1 MSLALFLEQLFNGF
15 QTGITLFLISA
26 GLTIILGTMNF
37 VNLAHGSQVMIGA
50 YVATYFF
57 DLTES
62 FFLGIIFAVPCTF
75 IFGITLEILIIRH
88 FYNRDHME
96 QVLVTFGLIIFFN
109 EVVRILFG
117 PASLYSTIPK
127 ILSNSVMLLP
137 DLPYPAYRLFIIGI
151 GIISALIIY
160 VLIHKSKIGAMVRAG
175 ENNSIIASALGI
187 NINLLFRLVFATGAT
202 FAGLAGMMI
211 GPLTSIEPGMG
222 EPLLILALV
231 VIIIGGVGSI
241 KGAFFSAI
249 LIGIIDTLGR
259 VFIPFLLKLF
269 LNNSSADGAGPALS
283 SMLVYILMIIILIK
297 KPNGLFGKVST

>member
-57 DLTES
+57 GLTES

-109 EVVRILFG
+109 EVVRIVFG

-137 DLPYPAYRLFIIGI
+137 ELPYPAYRLFIIGI
-151 GIISALIIY
+151 GIICALIIY

-187 NINLLFRLVFATGAT
+187 NINLLFRLVFATGTT

>member
-57 DLTES
+57 GLTES
-62 FFLGIIFAVPCTF
+62 FFLGIIFAIPCTF

-137 DLPYPAYRLFIIGI
+137 ELPYPAYRLFIIGV

>member
-57 DLTES
+57 GLTDS
-62 FFLGIIFAVPCTF
+62 FFLGIIFAIPCTF

-137 DLPYPAYRLFIIGI
+137 ELPYPAYRLFIIGI
-151 GIISALIIY
+151 GIICALIIY

>member
-57 DLTES
+57 GLTES

-109 EVVRILFG
+109 EVIRIVFG

>member
-57 DLTES
+57 GLTES
-62 FFLGIIFAVPCTF
+62 FFLGIIFAIPCTF

>member
-57 DLTES
+57 GLTES
-62 FFLGIIFAVPCTF
+62 FFLGIIFAIPCTF

-109 EVVRILFG
+109 EVIRIVFG

-137 DLPYPAYRLFIIGI
+137 ELPYPAYRLFIIGI
-151 GIISALIIY
+151 GIFSALIIY

>member
-1 MSLALFLEQLFNGF
+1 
-15 QTGITLFLISA
+15 
-26 GLTIILGTMNF
+26 
-37 VNLAHGSQVMIGA
+37 
-50 YVATYFF
+50 
-57 DLTES
+57 
-62 FFLGIIFAVPCTF
+62 
-75 IFGITLEILIIRH
+75 
-88 FYNRDHME
+88 
-96 QVLVTFGLIIFFN
+96 
-109 EVVRILFG
+109 
-117 PASLYSTIPK
+117 
-127 ILSNSVMLLP
+127 
-137 DLPYPAYRLFIIGI
+137 
-151 GIISALIIY
+151 
-160 VLIHKSKIGAMVRAG
+160 MVRAG

-259 VFIPFLLKLF
+259 VFIPLLLKLF

>member
-57 DLTES
+57 GLTES
-62 FFLGIIFAVPCTF
+62 FFLAIIFAIPCTF

-109 EVVRILFG
+109 EVIRIVFG

-137 DLPYPAYRLFIIGI
+137 ELPYPAYRLFIIGV

>member
-57 DLTES
+57 GLTES
-62 FFLGIIFAVPCTF
+62 FFLGIIFAIPCTF

-109 EVVRILFG
+109 EVIRIVFG

-137 DLPYPAYRLFIIGI
+137 ELPYPAYRLFIIGI

>member
-57 DLTES
+57 GLTES
-62 FFLGIIFAVPCTF
+62 FFLGIIFAIPCTF

-109 EVVRILFG
+109 EVIRIVFG

-127 ILSNSVMLLP
+127 ILANSVMLLP
-137 DLPYPAYRLFIIGI
+137 ELPYPAYRLFIIGI

-160 VLIHKSKIGAMVRAG
+160 VLVHKCKIGAMVRAG

>member
-57 DLTES
+57 GLTES

-109 EVVRILFG
+109 EVIRIVFG

-259 VFIPFLLKLF
+259 VFIPLLLKLF

>member
-57 DLTES
+57 GLTES
-62 FFLGIIFAVPCTF
+62 FFLGIIFAIPCTF

-109 EVVRILFG
+109 EVIRILFG

>member
-1 MSLALFLEQLFNGF
+1 MQ
-15 QTGITLFLISA
+15 Q
-26 GLTIILGTMNF
+26 
-37 VNLAHGSQVMIGA
+37 
-50 YVATYFF
+50 
-57 DLTES
+57 
-62 FFLGIIFAVPCTF
+62 
-75 IFGITLEILIIRH
+75 
-88 FYNRDHME
+88 
-96 QVLVTFGLIIFFN
+96 
-109 EVVRILFG
+109 
-117 PASLYSTIPK
+117 
-127 ILSNSVMLLP
+127 
-137 DLPYPAYRLFIIGI
+137 
-151 GIISALIIY
+151 
-160 VLIHKSKIGAMVRAG
+160 
-175 ENNSIIASALGI
+175 
-187 NINLLFRLVFATGAT
+187 GAT

-259 VFIPFLLKLF
+259 VFIPLLLKLF

>member
-57 DLTES
+57 GLTES
-62 FFLGIIFAVPCTF
+62 FFLGIIFAIPCTF
-75 IFGITLEILIIRH
+75 IFGITLEILIFRH

-109 EVVRILFG
+109 EVIRIVFG

-137 DLPYPAYRLFIIGI
+137 ELPYPAYRLFIIGV

-241 KGAFFSAI
+241 KGAFFQQ
-249 LIGIIDTLGR
+249 
-259 VFIPFLLKLF
+259 F
-269 LNNSSADGAGPALS
+269 
-283 SMLVYILMIIILIK
+283 
-297 KPNGLFGKVST
+297 

>member
-1 MSLALFLEQLFNGF
+1 
-15 QTGITLFLISA
+15 
-26 GLTIILGTMNF
+26 
-37 VNLAHGSQVMIGA
+37 
-50 YVATYFF
+50 
-57 DLTES
+57 
-62 FFLGIIFAVPCTF
+62 
-75 IFGITLEILIIRH
+75 
-88 FYNRDHME
+88 ME

-109 EVVRILFG
+109 EVIRIVFG

-137 DLPYPAYRLFIIGI
+137 ELPYPAYRLFIIGI

-160 VLIHKSKIGAMVRAG
+160 ILIHKSKIGAMVRAG

-187 NINLLFRLVFATGAT
+187 NINLLFRLVFATGTT

>member
-57 DLTES
+57 GLTES
-62 FFLGIIFAVPCTF
+62 FFLGIIFAIPCTF
-75 IFGITLEILIIRH
+75 IIGITLEILIIRH

-109 EVVRILFG
+109 EVIRIVFG

-137 DLPYPAYRLFIIGI
+137 ELPYPAYRLFIIGI
-151 GIISALIIY
+151 GIFSALIIY

-259 VFIPFLLKLF
+259 VFIPLLLKLF

>member
-57 DLTES
+57 GLTES
-62 FFLGIIFAVPCTF
+62 FLLGIIFAIPCTF
-75 IFGITLEILIIRH
+75 IFGIILEILIIRH

-109 EVVRILFG
+109 EVIRIVFG

-137 DLPYPAYRLFIIGI
+137 ELPYPAYRLFIIGI
-151 GIISALIIY
+151 GIFSALIIY

>member
-57 DLTES
+57 GLTES

>member
-57 DLTES
+57 GLTES
-62 FFLGIIFAVPCTF
+62 FLLGIIFAIPCTF

-109 EVVRILFG
+109 EVIRIVFG

-127 ILSNSVMLLP
+127 ILANSVMLLP
-137 DLPYPAYRLFIIGI
+137 ELPYPAYRLFIIGI

-160 VLIHKSKIGAMVRAG
+160 VLVHKCKIGAMVRAG

-259 VFIPFLLKLF
+259 VFIPLLLKLF

>member
-15 QTGITLFLISA
+15 QSGITLFLISA

-57 DLTES
+57 GLTES
-62 FFLGIIFAVPCTF
+62 FFLGIIFAIPCTF

-109 EVVRILFG
+109 EVIRIVFG

-137 DLPYPAYRLFIIGI
+137 ELPYPAYRLFIIGV

-297 KPNGLFGKVST
+297 KPNGLFGKVSA

>member
-26 GLTIILGTMNF
+26 GLTIVLGTMKF

-57 DLTES
+57 GLTES
-62 FFLGIIFAVPCTF
+62 FFLGIIFAIPCTF

-109 EVVRILFG
+109 EVIRIVFG

-137 DLPYPAYRLFIIGI
+137 ELPYPAYRLFIIGI

>member
-1 MSLALFLEQLFNGF
+1 MFNGF

-57 DLTES
+57 GLTES

-109 EVVRILFG
+109 EVIRIVFG

>member
-57 DLTES
+57 GLTES

-259 VFIPFLLKLF
+259 VFIPLLLKLF

>member
-57 DLTES
+57 GLTDS
-62 FFLGIIFAVPCTF
+62 FFLGIIFAIPCTF